1 MSIPSAQVS
10 TVDFL
15 PEIFQTPVN
24 KQFLSATL
32 DQLVQNPQFKQ
43 TQGYIG
49 RHVGP
54 GVNANDPYVVEPTA
68 ARTNYQLEPG
78 VVQIDPEDSRR
89 VVDTITYPG
98 ITDALA
104 NQGAI
109 TADPQSLY
117 TSDYYTWDPF
127 IDFDKFVNYAQ
138 YYWLPFGPDAVDVAS
153 TAIPQTDDFTVT
165 RFNGAYTFSG
175 YAGNNPVIR
184 LVRGGNYNFNVAQ
197 NTANAVDYRVTNNAT
212 SWSIDYEPNPT
223 LTLVR
228 GNTYTFNL
236 TQTQPLKFYIKTELS
251 YGTTNLYNDGVF
263 NNGAST
269 GLITFT
275 VPQTAPDTLYYCNDV
290 EFNFRGQF
298 NIVDGTPGTG
308 PGFWIQAAPGVN
320 GTMPAT
326 PNISSRTVLG
336 VVNNGED
343 LGTVT
348 FNVPLAT
355 AQDFYY
361 NLTNLGTV
369 DLYTTLQFDQINQ
382 QYWDVFLQNN
392 PNGIDGI
399 SSIDGLNNRTLVI
412 NNSTGW
418 NIYGVF
424 SAAGVGFDTEVF
436 SSLTTITD
444 PTTQYSVWQI
454 QILYDADS
462 RPYITLNS
470 IELIPNLNKFTILFG
485 TEWASTQWYK
495 NASGTFTQVP
505 LLTAT
510 ATTLYYQD
518 GTDPAI
524 FGEIQLVDQAT
535 PPLDITSIIGHAN
548 YTSPNGVAFTNG
560 LKVTF
565 RGTTVPSSYENNTYY
580 VEGVGTAI
588 QLLPIGNYVT
598 PETYTESATVP
609 YDSTPYDS
617 SPYDATL
624 NAPLVPDYLTINRAS
639 PDLDPWSRSN
649 RWFHVEVITAS
660 AAYNN
665 TVPVFNNSFR
675 AQRPILEYRAGTR
688 LYNFGTQ
695 AIAPVNIVDFVQ
707 TDALS
712 NVNGSTGYSVDGY
725 TLVNGS
731 RIIFAADLDPNVR
744 NTVYQA
750 QFIVPDTV
758 APLIPE
764 PVIYLQPVQTV
775 LVDQTVVSLDGVVEQ
790 GISYRYDGVEWIKT
804 QQKISVNQPPLFDV
818 YDANGI
824 SFADPVTYPSTNFTG
839 SPLFSY
845 AISSGA
851 PDLVLGFPLT
861 YLSLTNIGDIVFD
874 NNLYVDSFNYTI
886 NNQGQTVPLSSGFV
900 RQYSDRVNYV
910 REIGWQTA
918 VTPSLIRQQFTFT
931 YDGSPLLLDVAV
943 NTNNTVPAVQI
954 FVNSTFQESYN
965 YTYTT
970 SANTTTI
977 NLLTTYTNGDLI
989 EVLVLS
995 DQTSATA
1002 FYEVPVN
1009 LENNPF
1015 NENSSAFT
1023 LGTIRN
1029 HYSTIAQ
1036 NLISLQGPVIGA
1048 NNTRDLGNIVPYGL
1062 QILQQSSPLTLTG
1075 YFMRSQSYNIFAA
1088 LDYNSQQYVKFK
1100 SVLLQTATTFDLADY
1115 QSMTTA
1121 QLLDATIAKMTLG
1134 ETDIS
1139 PFYWSDMLPTGSVYT
1154 STTTTVTPIT
1164 TQRFNLTQ
1172 TYSFTESNYLGLL
1185 VYVNNELLT
1194 RNYDYVVSVD
1204 SPVLT
1209 IIRSLQVGDVVT
1221 INEYSNTTG
1230 NFVPNTPTKL
1240 GLYPKYRPEIFL
1252 DTDYVNPTPVI
1263 QGHDGSITVAFGDI
1277 RDQVLLE
1284 FETRIFNNLKN
1295 DGNPVPLTAED
1306 VIPGYFRTTDYTQAE
1321 ITEILGESFLSWAGY
1336 NKLDYTTQTYIAN
1349 NSYTY
1354 NYSQAGNKLDGAP
1367 LLGAWRGIY
1376 RYFYDTLT
1384 PNITPWEMLGFSEE
1398 PTWWT
1403 TRYGPAPYTSDNL
1416 VLWGDLEA
1424 GLVADPI
1431 APYIR
1436 PNYVRP
1442 GLTSVIPVDSQGQL
1456 ISPLASVVGKY
1467 DPQGFVKSWTVG
1479 DGGPVEASWWMSS
1492 SYPFAVMRLLVLT
1505 RPAEFFSL
1513 FADRDLYRYNVEF
1526 DQYLYNGRYRINPS
1540 QLQLYGSGVSK
1551 ASYIDWI
1558 IDYNQQLGINS
1569 TDALTTDLASLDVR
1583 LCYRMASFVAA
1594 QNLNVYLEKSSPDSN
1609 NTTLL
1614 IPSESYNLQLYQNQ
1628 PYDSFAYSAII
1639 VEVAETGYT
1648 VYGYSNYQPYFT
1660 TFASRIN
1667 NNFQTITAGNTSVQ
1681 VPSQYSN
1688 NLVQIPYGYTFT
1700 SLSSVVDFILSYG
1713 AYLVSQGMTFT
1724 QLQNGYVLNWKQM
1737 AQEFLYFANQGWAP
1751 GTLINL
1757 NPASTQMSV
1766 YRPGSVVDSL
1776 VTYTPENMILD
1787 QNRNVINADKL
1798 IIQRLGNSFVASPP
1812 RNTAH
1817 TIAYAQLKYT
1827 DFEDIV
1833 VFDNRTIFN
1842 DLIYDPITAER
1853 QNRLLLSAQTST
1865 QWDGTLNAQGFI
1877 LNNPL
1882 TVKQW
1887 QPNTSYTKGEIVI
1900 YQYSYWQAANIVQPS
1915 TKFVYSNW
1923 YKSNY
1928 QSIQQGLLQNL
1939 ALKADQL
1946 ANSYDVQTAN
1956 LNNANDLLAFNLI
1969 GYVPRQYMVDLGL
1982 DSVSQVNL
1990 YQQFIK
1996 TKGSLNAADLFTNVE
2011 FNKNTGGYNI
2021 YQDWGVLV
2029 GTYGANANRS
2039 WFEINL
2045 NEALLTGNPSTVQIV
2060 NPGQSSTANQAI
2072 LLNDLWAES
2081 YQIPSTDILPT
2092 IYSRNLDTAL
2102 PTAGYVNL
2110 NDVDITVF
2118 NLNDP
2123 SSISANISKVGNG
2136 TTIWVAQ
2143 DNSYSWNIYECVQVA
2158 GRLVQVTDNLNGTSI
2173 AQFSGLTTGLA
2184 VGDSIIIKYFDS
2196 AIDGVYR
2203 VLSRPSINSVVI
2215 AYAFTNQNKTSVAGN
2230 GIAFRLQTMRVSQA
2244 SDAVNL
2250 TSVTGLVPGA
2260 TIWVDNDGM
2269 GHWEVIQKQAPFT
2282 EGATLTATTPEP
2294 NSQYGYSLA
2303 QSQNNLALLVGRPG
2317 AGSGSGAVYTY
2328 RPGTNQSYIQNTE
2341 LTLTAADTVG
2351 FGNSVNFG
2359 KQSWAVAGASASYS
2373 GAGYATVIYQPP
2385 GSNDFIQT
2393 QLLTA
2398 PDSDF
2403 SAIGFGSAVEMSSDE
2418 HWMYIGAPAGNKVY
2432 AYGRVDVPVQ
2442 EIVYTGN
2449 GTTATFVYN
2458 TAIQINSSYPE
2469 QMTVYVGNRELI
2481 YNTDYVIT
2489 PVLVQV
2495 FDTPSPGQQITI
2507 TRRNRVQLDY
2517 AVYYDVA
2524 QNTTSGTGTGAKFT
2538 ISNTRGVYS
2547 TSLTAAGS
2555 SYSLGDTLTINYT
2568 QIAPTG
2574 NSSNNLTIT
2583 VTGVHAGGIT
2593 AFTTSGHGVYNTAVF
2608 SLTDYLYTATNI
2620 YSFTVFVNSVLQRPN
2635 IDYTFTGG
2643 NITFVTV
2650 PANGA
2655 TILVTASTYWQYIDT
2670 LTVDSIGSDAN
2681 FGNSISSASDG
2692 CQILIGADYDSAG
2705 AISHAGSLYAFDRSV
2720 VRYIVSDTTQTTYA
2734 IPGSFTAPVAVLLNK
2749 QYLTNGAQYVD
2760 GQFVVSGSNIIL
2772 SSSVVLANG
2781 DMLEIETNQFQQIQK
2796 IVANTV
2802 IDQSQ
2807 FGYSVVMCPNN
2818 CSVYTGAPLTY
2829 NDASLPQTGLV
2840 QRQVN
2845 QSRIYGVTTSTVANP
2860 TLTVGDTLRINDS
2873 LVTVPADNTVAGLV
2887 TAINSSGIP
2896 NVVAT
2901 LVPNVELVGDGTTKI
2916 FDIGNIYSSAGS
2928 YTPKVYI
2935 GTVLQTLNS
2944 AYTYN
2949 NSTQQ
2954 ISFVSTP
2961 AAGAIITVVAGRL
2974 TISVINA
2981 VAAVEYDMLTVL
2993 PGVNGT
2999 AFTDLGFTTYV
3010 YTQTIVSPNPT
3021 DYARFGSSISIDS
3034 AATNLLIG
3042 APNGNVY
3049 EPTTFDAGQTYFDEH
3064 STTFFNAVVNSGVVY
3079 TFDYLPSSTSSISNP
3094 GQFVFGQQI
3103 YANNIATVD
3112 QFGTSVSY
3120 GNGILLV
3127 GAPGNSNGEGYV
3139 SIFTNP
3145 DNLPAWEVI
3154 YSQQPTVDVALMN
3167 SVYTYNKLLGSTQTY
3182 FDFIDPLQGKILG
3195 VARRNID
3202 YIGAV
3207 DPAQYNTGS
3216 VHNNGTK
3223 WAAGHV
3229 GEIWWDTNTVRFIE
3243 PNQDNITYASRQ
3255 WAQTFPGST
3264 IDIYQWIESSVTPAN
3279 YTGPGTPLSTVS
3291 YTITS
3296 SLNNAGTF
3304 VTNYYFWV
3312 KGLTTV
3318 DTAHNK
3324 TLSTTSIANYI
3335 LNPINSGIPYIAAI
3349 NANTVALY
3357 NAKSL
3362 LSASDTIMHIEY
3374 DRQVQDS
3381 SGDIHTEYAFI
3392 PDGRPEAFLN
3402 DQLYRK
3408 LQDSFSGQD
3417 TFGNLV
3423 PDPLLSPG
3431 QRYGVQFRPRQ
3442 SMFANR
3448 FTALKNYL
3456 GRVNT
3461 VLAQY
3466 PISEIRSFNLLNSSE
3481 PTPPSTV
3488 IANGQT
3494 TTVWNYEV
3502 PNLEI
3507 LSYQDLAI
3515 VPIGYKY
3522 LVLSDSSQNGRWTI
3536 YEVVAGT
3543 MPALPP
3549 NLQLTRIQN
3558 YDTPLYWSYINW
3570 YLPGYNSSIQ
3580 PLITVANVSELQ
3592 TLSIA
3597 QAPVNTSVKVSAN
3610 GVGKWE
3616 IYLRTAINGS
3626 ASDWQRVGLENGTI
3640 AFSESLW
3647 NYSVGGFGF
3656 DVEPFDAQYYDQ
3668 YPAIETRKI
3677 IQAINQEL
3685 LIDELLIERNQ
3696 ALILM
3701 FQFIYTE
3708 FTSPN
3713 WLIKTS
3719 FIEVDHIIRSL
3730 LPYQI
3735 YQPDNTTFVQD
3746 YLQEIKPFHTQ
3757 TLALNSIYNGL
3768 DTWGGQPTDYDV
3780 PAYWNTTLEI
3790 PQFTSPVLT
3799 PYTLSNSLVQ
3809 STTSDAAANAQIWL
3823 ERPWSDWYNN
3833 YLLNIESVIIA
3844 NQGSGYITPPQ
3855 VLVNGVLDTNFYS
3868 VINSAGHVLA
3878 VNIINNTE
3886 TYLSTPTITL
3896 LGGNGTGAVVVPVMS
3911 NGLVRSIRT
3920 TIKYDRYQY
3929 RSTII
3934 DWEPDVTYSAG
3945 TQVRWTNMVW
3955 SANSTVTSTVFDP
3968 TQWTRVAAGDLS
3980 GVDRTMGYYVPG
3992 TNMPGLSLP
4001 LLIDG
4006 VEYPG
4011 VQVTAPTFN
4020 QNTGYDVGNFD
4031 INPYDNISYD
4041 ENGRPTYDYGILDA
4055 AYSSS
4060 YLDLYLG
4067 TRATDINVDGGAY
4080 IDTFSSY
4087 APEELVPGSEF
4098 DTLDFRVYT
4107 TPGADWTG
4115 QGFGFPVASRR
4126 YVYNP
4131 DSPVLNFYGALENP
4145 MVVIL
4150 FNATQGLAVE
4160 AESYDWANW
4169 ELTVDPATANTGD
4182 TMVIYVTGVGGG
4194 NQLYNHTYLGSDLI
4208 DGNKINIPFS
4218 VPNSAPPLPGTI
4230 YEFVIYNGEIP
4241 LEEGVDYTYAALG
4254 ENQTQITF
4262 ADTYDS
4268 TNRINLSTLGY
4279 PSSGPVHS
4287 YSLPIFQT
4295 VVVDSNIAATQT
4307 VILTNSMQGTNS
4319 VNLVVTVN
4327 GARARPSEDALYVGD
4342 GTTHFYN
4349 LPQRGGYSQSL
4360 IADNDVSV
4368 YVNNVVLTP
4377 SVDFVVTPYVD
4388 SNTPRTVQIFSAP
4401 AIGSS
4406 VLVSVRTAAQYWV
4419 SGNQLAFRSSA
4430 GLSVSEGD
4438 LVEIVSWNDTSEQGI
4453 VTQVFVG
4460 PTSVGVTVSEGY
4472 DSVDFDSASV
4482 NATSGSYDY
4491 TTGIV
4496 VEQNVFD
4503 TGRTITNPEKLL
4515 VTLNGEWLFNG
4526 IGYTVEGSTIIL
4538 PGAPIPSQTV
4548 LAVTSFT
4555 QYTVPNAMA
4564 FRIFQDMRGIQAIYR
4579 ITPAT
4584 TTTTTAAVAVDSD
4597 IIYVADVMALTEPNI
4612 PANIWGVLT
4621 IDAERIMYRYWD
4633 SETNTVSGLL
4643 RGTGGTAAAEHV
4655 AGATIYNLGRDNLLP
4670 LQYQDQIINTSAL
4683 ADGTTIVFTADNI
4696 SLTIAGATAWVSS
4709 NTYIMGNVVVYASMY
4724 YRAIINVPANTAI
4737 SNITYW
4743 EPLSNAV
4750 QVYVGGILQTSGY
4763 TVTAENPVE
4772 ITFTTAPSAGSQVDI
4787 AVRRGSSW
4795 YHPGMSTASDGVPLQ
4810 ETNTIA
4816 ARFLRGL

>member
-1 MSIPSAQVS
+1 MAIPSAQIS

-24 KQFLSATL
+24 KQFLAATL

-43 TQGYIG
+43 TQGFIG

-54 GVNANDPYVVEPTA
+54 GVNANDPYVIEPGST
-68 ARTNYQLEPG
+68 RTDYQLEPG
-78 VVQIDPEDSRR
+78 VVQIDPEDSHR

-98 ITDALA
+98 ITDALSS
-104 NQGAI
+104 QGAI
-109 TADPQSLY
+109 TTNPQALY

-127 IDFDKFVNYAQ
+127 VDLDKFVNYAQ
-138 YYWLPFGPDAVDVAS
+138 YYWLPFGPGAVDVAS
-153 TAIPQTDDFTVT
+153 TVIPETNDFTVT
-165 RFNGAYTFSG
+165 RANGAYTFSG
-175 YAGNNPVIR
+175 YAGNNPVIK

-197 NTANAVDYRVTNNAT
+197 NTTNTVDYRVTNNAT
-212 SWSIDYEPNPT
+212 SWSIDYEPNPS
-223 LTLVR
+223 LTLIR

-251 YGTTNLYNDGVF
+251 YGTTNLYNNGVF
-263 NNGAST
+263 NNGTST

-275 VPQTAPDTLYYCNDV
+275 VPQDAPDTLYYCNDV

-298 NIVDGTPGTG
+298 NVINGTPGTG
-308 PGFWIQAAPGVN
+308 PGFWIQSAPGVN
-320 GTMPAT
+320 GTIPAT
-326 PNISSRTVLG
+326 PNIGSRAVLG

-348 FNVPLAT
+348 FNVPSIN

-369 DLYTTLQFDQINQ
+369 DLYTTIPFDQINQ
-382 QYWDVFLQNN
+382 QYFDVFLQNN
-392 PNGIDGI
+392 PSGIDGI
-399 SSIDGLNNRTLVI
+399 KNISSLNNRTVVI
-412 NNSTGW
+412 DNSTGW
-418 NIYGVF
+418 NVYGVF
-424 SAAGVGFDTEVF
+424 DSPGAGFDSQVF
-436 SSLTTITD
+436 SSVTPIIDLATR
-444 PTTQYSVWQI
+444 YSIWQI
-454 QILYDADS
+454 QILYDIDS
-462 RPYITLNS
+462 RPYIILNS
-470 IELIPNLNKFTILFG
+470 VESIPNLNKFTILFG
-485 TEWASTQWYK
+485 TKWASTQWYK
-495 NASGTFTQVP
+495 NASGIFDEVP

-524 FGEIQLVDQAT
+524 FGEIQLVDQVT
-535 PPLDITSIIGHAN
+535 PPLDITRIIGHKT
-548 YTSPNGVAFTNG
+548 YTSPNSVAFSNG
-560 LKVTF
+560 MKVTF
-565 RGTTVPSSYENNTYY
+565 RGTTVPTSYENNTYY

-588 QLLPIGNYVT
+588 QLLPVSNYVT
-598 PETYTESATVP
+598 PETYTQSATVP
-609 YDSTPYDS
+609 YDSTPYDVGG
-617 SPYDATL
+617 YDATL
-624 NAPLVPDYLTINRAS
+624 NAPLIPDYLTINRSS
-639 PDLDPWSRSN
+639 PDLNPWTRSN
-649 RWFHVEVITAS
+649 RWFHIDVINAS

-665 TVPVFNNSFR
+665 TVPVLDNKFR
-675 AQRPILEYRAGTR
+675 AQRPILEYRGGTR
-688 LYNFGTQ
+688 LYDFGTQ
-695 AIAPVNIVDFVQ
+695 AIAPVNIIDVVQ

-712 NVNGSTGYSVDGY
+712 NVSGSTGYNVNGY
-725 TLVNGS
+725 ALANGS
-731 RIIFAADLDPNVR
+731 RVIFAADLDPSVR
-744 NTVYQA
+744 NTVYQV
-750 QFIVPDTV
+750 QFIIPDTV
-758 APLIPE
+758 PPLISE
-764 PVIYLQPVQTV
+764 PIIFLQPVQTV
-775 LVDQTVVSLDGVVEQ
+775 SVDQTVVSLDGNTEQ
-790 GISYRYDGVEWIKT
+790 GLSYRYDGVAWINA
-804 QQKISVNQPPLFDV
+804 QQKIGVNQPPLFDV

-824 SFADPVTYPSTNFTG
+824 SFGDSATYPSTNFTG

-845 AISSGA
+845 AISTGA

-874 NNLYVDSFNYTI
+874 NNLYTDSFKYTI
-886 NNQGQTVPLSSGFV
+886 NNRGQTVPLSTGFV
-900 RQYSDRVNYV
+900 RQYSDRTNYV
-910 REIGWQTA
+910 KEIGWQTA

-931 YDGSPLLLDVAV
+931 YDGLPLLLDVAV

-970 SANTTTI
+970 TNNTTTI
-977 NLLTTYTNGDLI
+977 NLLTTYVPGDLI

-995 DQTSATA
+995 DQTSAAA
-1002 FYEVPVN
+1002 FYEVPIN

-1015 NENSSAFT
+1015 NGNSSQFT

-1036 NLISLQGPVIGA
+1036 NLIPLQGPVIGA
-1048 NNTRDLGNIVPYGL
+1048 NNTRDLGDIIPYGL
-1062 QILQQSSPLTLTG
+1062 QILQQSAPLTLTG
-1075 YFMRSQSYNIFAA
+1075 YFMRSQNYNIFAA
-1088 LDYNSQQYVKFK
+1088 IDYNSQQYIKFK
-1100 SVLLQTATTFDLADY
+1100 SLLLQTTTTFALADY
-1115 QSMTTA
+1115 ETMTVA
-1121 QLLDATIAKMTLG
+1121 QLLDACISKITLG
-1134 ETDIS
+1134 DTNMS
-1139 PFYWSDMLPTGSVYT
+1139 SFYSSDMLPTGSVYT
-1154 STTTTVTPIT
+1154 SISTTVTPIT
-1164 TQRFNLTQ
+1164 TRVFNTTQ
-1172 TYSFTESNYLGLL
+1172 TYNFTESNYLGLL

-1209 IIRSLQVGDVVT
+1209 ITRTLQVGDIVT
-1221 INEYSNTTG
+1221 INEYANTAG

-1263 QGHDGSITVAFGDI
+1263 QGHDGSVTVAFGDI

-1306 VIPGYFRTTDYTQAE
+1306 VIPGYFRTTDYTQVE

-1336 NKLDYTTQTYIAN
+1336 NKLDYTSQTYIADN
-1349 NSYTY
+1349 PYTY
-1354 NYSQAGNKLDGAP
+1354 NYSQADNQLDNQP

-1384 PNITPWEMLGFSEE
+1384 PNITPWEMLGFSEM

-1424 GLVADPI
+1424 GYVADPV

-1436 PNYVRP
+1436 PNYRRP

-1456 ISPLASVVGKY
+1456 IPPTESVMGRY
-1467 DPQGFVKSWTVG
+1467 DPQGFQKSWTVG

-1492 SYPFAVMRLLVLT
+1492 SYPFAVMRLLALT

-1513 FADRDLYRYNVEF
+1513 FADRDLYRYNAEV
-1526 DQYLYNGRYRINPS
+1526 DQYLYNNRYRLNPA
-1540 QLQLYGSGVSK
+1540 QIQIYGNGISK
-1551 ASYIDWI
+1551 ASYINWI
-1558 IDYNQQLGINS
+1558 VDYNQQLGINS
-1569 TDALTTDLASLDVR
+1569 TDALKTDLENLDVR

-1594 QNLNVYLEKSSPDSN
+1594 QNLNVYLEKSSPESN

-1639 VEVAETGYT
+1639 IEVAEAGYT
-1648 VYGYSNYQPYFT
+1648 IYGYSNYQPYFT
-1660 TFASRIN
+1660 IFASRIN

-1681 VPSQYSN
+1681 VPTQYSDT
-1688 NLVQIPYGYTFT
+1688 LVQIPYGYTFT
-1700 SLSSVVDFILSYG
+1700 SLSSTVDFILSYG
-1713 AYLVSQGMTFT
+1713 AYLASQGMTFT
-1724 QLQNGYVLNWKQM
+1724 QLQNGYVLDWKQM
-1737 AQEFLYFANQGWAP
+1737 AQEFLYFANQGWAT

-1757 NPASTQMSV
+1757 NPAATQMSV

-1787 QNRNVINADKL
+1787 QNRTVVSTDKL
-1798 IIQRLGNSFVASPP
+1798 IIQRLGDRFIASPP
-1812 RNTAH
+1812 RNTTH

-1827 DFEDIV
+1827 NFEDIV

-1842 DLIYDPITAER
+1842 DLIYDPVTAER

-1900 YQYSYWQAANIVQPS
+1900 YQYSYWQAAGIVQPA
-1915 TKFVYSNW
+1915 TKFKYSDW

-1946 ANSYDVQTAN
+1946 ANSYNIQTAN

-1969 GYVPRQYMVDLGL
+1969 GFVPRQYMVNLGL
-1982 DSVSQVNL
+1982 DSVSQVNV

-1996 TKGSLNAADLFTNVE
+1996 TKGTLNAAELFTNVN
-2011 FNKNTGGYNI
+2011 FNQDTGQYKI

-2039 WFEINL
+2039 WFEVNL
-2045 NEALLTGNPSTVQIV
+2045 NEARLTGNPSTLQIV
-2060 NPGQSSTANQAI
+2060 NPGETSTADQAI
-2072 LLNDLWAES
+2072 LLSDLWAES
-2081 YQIPSTDILPT
+2081 YKIPSTNILPT
-2092 IYSRNLDTAL
+2092 TYSRNLDTAL

-2123 SSISANISKVGNG
+2123 SSIAANLSTIGNG

-2143 DNSYSWNIYECVQVA
+2143 DNSYNWNIYECVQVS
-2158 GRLVQVTDNLNGTSI
+2158 GRILQLTDNLNGTSI
-2173 AQFSGLTTGLA
+2173 AQFSGLTTELS
-2184 VGDSIIIKYFDS
+2184 VGDLIIIKYFNS
-2196 AIDGVYR
+2196 LVNGVYR

-2215 AYAFTNQNKTSVAGN
+2215 AYSFTNTNKTSIAGN
-2230 GIAFRLQTMRVSQA
+2230 GIAFRLQTTRVSQA

-2250 TSVTGLVPGA
+2250 SYVTSLVPGA
-2260 TIWVDNDGM
+2260 TIWVDNNGL
-2269 GHWEVIQKQAPFT
+2269 GQWEVLQKQSPFS
-2282 EGATLTATTPEP
+2282 EGSTLVATASETGL
-2294 NSQYGYSLA
+2294 QYGYSLA
-2303 QSQNNLALLVGRPG
+2303 QSQNNLALLVGSPG
-2317 AGSGSGAVYTY
+2317 AESGAGAIYTY
-2328 RPGTNQSYIQNTE
+2328 RPGTTQSYIQNTK
-2341 LTLTAADTVG
+2341 LTLLAPNTVG
-2351 FGNSVNFG
+2351 FGNSVSFG
-2359 KQSWAVAGASASYS
+2359 KQTWATAGASASNS
-2373 GAGYATVIYQPP
+2373 GAGYATVIYQPA
-2385 GSNDFIQT
+2385 GSNDLIQT

-2403 SAIGFGSAVEMSSDE
+2403 SSIGFGSTVKISTDE
-2418 HWMYIGAPAGNKVY
+2418 RWMYIGAPSGNKVY
-2432 AYGRVDVPVQ
+2432 AYGRVDIPVQ
-2442 EIVYTGN
+2442 EIGYTGD

-2458 TAIQINSSYPE
+2458 TAIQIDPGHPE
-2469 QMTVYVGNRELI
+2469 QLLVYLGNRQLI
-2481 YNTDYVIT
+2481 YGIDYVIT
-2489 PVLVQV
+2489 PVLVQL
-2495 FDTPSPGQQITI
+2495 FTSPAFGEQVRIV
-2507 TRRNRVQLDY
+2507 RRTETQLDY
-2517 AVYYDVA
+2517 VIYYDIS
-2524 QNTTSGTGTGAKFT
+2524 QNSGPGTGAKFT
-2538 ISNTRGVYS
+2538 VSNTRGVYN
-2547 TSLTAAGS
+2547 TTLTAAGS
-2555 SYSLGDTLTINYT
+2555 LYTVGDILTVDYT

-2593 AFTTSGHGVYNTAVF
+2593 SFTTSGHGVYNTSDF
-2608 SLTDYLYTATNI
+2608 TLIDYFYTTNNI
-2620 YSFTVFVNSVLQRPN
+2620 DSFTVFVNSVLQRPN
-2635 IDYTFTGG
+2635 IDYIF
-2643 NITFVTV
+2643 TFVGRHIIFNTLP
-2650 PANGA
+2650 PAGA
-2655 TILVTASTYWQYIDT
+2655 VIIVNAATYWQYIDT
-2670 LTVDSIGSDAN
+2670 LAVSGIGADAN
-2681 FGNSISSASDG
+2681 FGSSLTCTSDG
-2692 CQILIGADYDSAG
+2692 RQILIGADYDNAG

-2720 VRYIVSDTTQTTYA
+2720 VRYIVSNPTQTTYT
-2734 IPGSFTAPVAVLLNK
+2734 IPGTFTAPVAVLLNK
-2749 QYLTNGAQYVD
+2749 QYLTNSAQYIN
-2760 GQFVVSGSNIIL
+2760 GQFTVSGSSIIL
-2772 SSSVVLANG
+2772 SESVTIVNG
-2781 DMLEIETNQFQQIQK
+2781 DILEIETNQFQQIQK
-2796 IVANTV
+2796 ITANTV
-2802 IDQSQ
+2802 IDQSN
-2807 FGYSVVMCPNN
+2807 FGQSVVICPNN
-2818 CSVYTGAPLTY
+2818 CSVYTGAPLAYSNT
-2829 NDASLPQTGLV
+2829 SQPQTGLV

-2845 QSRIYGVTTSTVANP
+2845 QSRVYGVTTSTVANP
-2860 TLTVGDTLRINDS
+2860 ILTIGDTLRINDF
-2873 LVTVPADNTVAGLV
+2873 LVTVPTNNTVAGLV

-2901 LVPNVELVGDGTTKI
+2901 LIPNVELVADGSTKI
-2916 FDIGNIYSSAGS
+2916 FNIGNIYSSATS
-2928 YTPKVYI
+2928 YTTVVYI
-2935 GTVLQTLNS
+2935 GTTLQIS
-2944 AYTYN
+2944 GVDYTYN
-2949 NSTQQ
+2949 NTTQQ
-2954 ISFVSTP
+2954 ILFVLPPT
-2961 AAGAIITVVAGRL
+2961 AGAVITAIAGRV

-2981 VAAVEYDMLTVL
+2981 VAAKEYDMLTIL
-2993 PGVNGT
+2993 PGLNGT
-2999 AFTDLGFTTYV
+2999 AFDDLGFVTYA

-3021 DYARFGSSISIDS
+3021 DYAQFGSSISIDAS
-3034 AATNLLIG
+3034 AVNLVIG

-3064 STTFFNAVVNSGVVY
+3064 STTFYNAVDNSGVVY
-3079 TFDYLPSSTSSISNP
+3079 TFDYLPSATSSISTP

-3103 YANNIATVD
+3103 YSNSIATID
-3112 QFGTSVSY
+3112 QFGTAVSY
-3120 GNGILLV
+3120 GNGLLLV
-3127 GAPGNSNGEGYV
+3127 GAPGNNSGQGYV
-3139 SIFTNP
+3139 TVFTNP

-3154 YSQQPTVDVALMN
+3154 YSQQPVVDVSLLN
-3167 SVYTYNKLLGSTQTY
+3167 SVYSYNKLLNSTQTY

-3207 DPAQYNTGS
+3207 DPAQYNSGS
-3216 VHNNGTK
+3216 VHNNGTS
-3223 WAAGHV
+3223 WSSAHV

-3264 IDIYQWIESSVTPAN
+3264 IDIYQWIESSVAPVN

-3291 YTITS
+3291 YTVKS
-3296 SLNNAGTF
+3296 SLSNSGIF

-3312 KGLTTV
+3312 KGRSIV

-3335 LNPINSGIPYIAAI
+3335 SNPGGSGIPYIAAI

-3374 DRQVQDS
+3374 ERQVQNS

-3392 PDGRPEAFLN
+3392 ADGRPDAFLN
-3402 DQLYRK
+3402 NQLYRK

-3423 PDPLLSPG
+3423 PDPALSPG

-3442 SMFANR
+3442 SMFADR

-3466 PISEIRSFNLLNSSE
+3466 PISETRSFNLLNSSE
-3481 PTPPSTV
+3481 PTPPATIIV
-3488 IANGQT
+3488 NNVT
-3494 TTVWNYEV
+3494 TTIWNYEV
-3502 PNLEI
+3502 PNLET
-3507 LSYQDLAI
+3507 LAYQDLAI

-3522 LVLSDSSQNGRWTI
+3522 LVLSDSSQSGRWTI
-3536 YEVVAGT
+3536 YEVVAGSA
-3543 MPALPP
+3543 PVVPP
-3549 NLQLTRIQN
+3549 NLQLIRIQN
-3558 YDTPLYWSYINW
+3558 YDTPLYWNYINW

-3580 PLITVANVSELQ
+3580 PLITVANISDLQ
-3592 TLSIA
+3592 TLSIV
-3597 QAPVNTSVKVSAN
+3597 QAPLNTSVKVSAN
-3610 GVGKWE
+3610 GIGKWE
-3616 IYLRTAINGS
+3616 IYLRKAVNSNIR
-3626 ASDWQRVGLENGTI
+3626 DWQRVGLEDGTI
-3640 AFSESLW
+3640 TFSESLW
-3647 NYSVGGFGF
+3647 NYSAGGFGF

-3668 YPAIETRKI
+3668 YPTIETRKI
-3677 IQAINQEL
+3677 IQAINEEL

-3708 FTSPN
+3708 FTSPD

-3719 FIEVDHIIRSL
+3719 YIEVDHVLRSL

-3735 YQPDNTTFVQD
+3735 YQPDNSTFVED

-3757 TLALNSIYNGL
+3757 TLAFNLIYDGV
-3768 DTWGGQPTDYDV
+3768 DTWGGLPTDYDV
-3780 PAYWNTTLEI
+3780 PAYWNTALEI
-3790 PQFTSPVLT
+3790 PQFVSPVLT

-3809 STTSDAAANAQIWL
+3809 STTSDASTNAQIWL
-3823 ERPWSDWYNN
+3823 EYPWSSWYNN
-3833 YLLNIESVIIA
+3833 YLLNIESIGIA

-3855 VLVNGVLDTNFYS
+3855 VLVNGVPNTNFYS
-3868 VINSAGHVLA
+3868 VVNSAGQVLA
-3878 VNIINNTE
+3878 VNIINNID
-3886 TYLSTPTITL
+3886 TYSTTPTIAL
-3896 LGGNGTGAVVVPVMS
+3896 LGSGTGAIAVPVMG
-3911 NGLVRSIRT
+3911 NGLVRSIKT

-3929 RSTII
+3929 ASTII
-3934 DWEPDVTYSAG
+3934 DWEPNITYSAG
-3945 TQVRWTNMVW
+3945 TQVRWNNIVW

-3968 TQWTRVAAGDLS
+3968 SQWNRVAAGDLS

-3992 TNMPGLSLP
+3992 PNMPGLSLP

-4011 VQVTAPTFN
+4011 VQVTAPTFS

-4067 TRATDINVDGGAY
+4067 TKATDINVNGGAY

-4115 QGFGFPVASRR
+4115 QGFGFPAASRR
-4126 YVYNP
+4126 YVYNYNN
-4131 DSPVLNFYGALENP
+4131 PVLNFYGVLENP

-4150 FNATQGLAVE
+4150 FNATLGLSVE
-4160 AESYDWANW
+4160 PLSYNWANW
-4169 ELTVDPATANTGD
+4169 ELTVDPVTADPGD
-4182 TMVIYVTGVGGG
+4182 TLIIYVAGVGGG

-4208 DGNKINIPFS
+4208 NGNKINIPFA
-4218 VPNSAPPLPGTI
+4218 VPNSTPPLPGTI

-4241 LEEGVDYTYAALG
+4241 LEEGVDYTYTASG

-4262 ADTYDS
+4262 TDTYDS

-4279 PSSGPVHS
+4279 PYSDPVHS
-4287 YSLPIFQT
+4287 YSLPVFETI
-4295 VVVDSNIAATQT
+4295 VVDSTIASTHNIT
-4307 VILTNSMQGTNS
+4307 LTNSMQGTNPVNLIVS
-4319 VNLVVTVN
+4319 VNGVC
-4327 GARARPSEDALYVGD
+4327 ARPSEDVLYAGD
-4342 GTTHFYN
+4342 GVTHLYN

-4360 IADNDVSV
+4360 ISDNDVFV
-4368 YVNNVVLTP
+4368 YVNNVALILN
-4377 SVDFVVTPYVD
+4377 VDFIVTPYINSV
-4388 SNTPRTVQIFSAP
+4388 TPRTVEIFSAP
-4401 AIGSS
+4401 VNGSS

-4419 SGNQLAFRSSA
+4419 SGNQLTFRPA
-4430 GLSVSEGD
+4430 TGLSPSIGEI
-4438 LVEIVSWNDTSEQGI
+4438 VEIVSWNDTSEQGI
-4453 VTQVFVG
+4453 ITQVFVG
-4460 PTSVGVTVSEGY
+4460 PTSVGATVSEGY
-4472 DSVDFDSASV
+4472 DSVEFDSA
-4482 NATSGSYDY
+4482 TSNNTTGSYDY
-4491 TTGIV
+4491 TNGIITQ
-4496 VEQNVFD
+4496 ENMFD
-4503 TGRTITNPEKLL
+4503 TGRVITDPERLL

-4526 IGYTVEGSTIIL
+4526 IGYTVNGSTIVL
-4538 PGAPIPSQTV
+4538 PGAPISAQSV
-4548 LAVTSFT
+4548 LTVTSFT
-4555 QYTVPNAMA
+4555 QYVVPNAMA
-4564 FRIFQDMRGIQAIYR
+4564 FRIFQDMRGVQATYS
-4579 ITPAT
+4579 ITPST
-4584 TTTTTAAVAVDSD
+4584 TTTTTEDVAVDSD
-4597 IIYVADVMALTEPNI
+4597 TIYVANIMALTQPNI

-4621 IDAERIMYRYWD
+4621 IGAERIMYRHWD
-4633 SETNTVSGLL
+4633 AGTNTVSGLL
-4643 RGTGGTAAAEHV
+4643 RGTAGTAVTEHV
-4655 AGATIYNLGRDNLLP
+4655 AGTTVYNLGRNNLLP
-4670 LQYQDQIINTSAL
+4670 LEYQDKIESDSML
-4683 ADGTTIVFTADNI
+4683 ANGTTTIYTTNI
-4696 SLTIAGATAWVSS
+4696 SMNNGNM
-4709 NTYIMGNVVVYASMY
+4709 NTH
-4724 YRAIINVPANTAI
+4724 
-4737 SNITYW
+4737 
-4743 EPLSNAV
+4743 AV
-4750 QVYVGGILQTSGY
+4750 EVYVGGILQTNNY
-4763 TVTAENPVE
+4763 TITSLDPVVV
-4772 ITFTTAPSAGSQVDI
+4772 TFTTAPVAGSEVTI
-4787 AVRRGSSW
+4787 LIRRGLSW
-4795 YHPGMSTASDGVPLQ
+4795 YQPGIHTPSDGVPLQ